1 MSSSS
6 VTGAD
11 KPRLFFVGVGNMGN
25 PMAANLIRAGYPLC
39 VFDKATEK
47 TANLVSL
54 GARRVDTLA
63 EGAAQCDV
71 VITSLPGPPQ
81 VREVM
86 FGEQGLLALLPRG
99 ASIIDTTT
107 SAADL
112 ARELNDQAQQRGIDY
127 LEAPITNAIDAAAE
141 GRLSIFVGGDAQCF
155 AKQKPLFDVLG
166 NKVFHVGA
174 HGNGATIKLLTNLL
188 WFVSAAAIGEGLML
202 GAKAGVPLE
211 TVWEAIK
218 SSAGN
223 SWVAEH
229 DVPSI
234 FAGHYDPSF
243 SLALCCKDL
252 GLVNDIARSQGYELT
267 MGKFVESL
275 FREAME
281 KYGESAAELHV
292 VKLLEE
298 RAGLLLR
305 PPHGHLRREHRAL
318 GLVRRST

>member
-1 MSSSS
+1 MNPPSG
-6 VTGAD
+6 TGAD

-25 PMAANLIRAGYPLC
+25 PMAANLIRAGYSLC
-39 VFDKATEK
+39 VFDQSPDK
-47 TANLVSL
+47 TVNLVSM
-54 GARRVDTLA
+54 GARGVASLA

-71 VITSLPGPPQ
+71 VITSLPGPSQ
-81 VREVM
+81 VRDVM
-86 FGEQGLLALLPRG
+86 FGEQGLLALLARG
-99 ASIIDTTT
+99 STLIDTTT
-107 SAADL
+107 SAAYL
-112 ARELNDQAQQRGIDY
+112 ARELNDQAQQCGIDY

-155 AKQKPLFDVLG
+155 EKHKPLLDVLG

-174 HGNGATIKLLTNLL
+174 PGNGATIKLLTNLL

-211 TVWEAIK
+211 IVWEAIK

-252 GLVNDIARSQGYELT
+252 GLVNEIARSQGYELT
-267 MGKFVESL
+267 MGRFVESL
-275 FREAME
+275 FRQAME
-281 KYGESAAELHV
+281 TYGESAAELHV

-298 RAGLLLR
+298 RVGLLLR
-305 PPHGHLRREHRAL
+305 PPHGQPL
-318 GLVRRST
+318 